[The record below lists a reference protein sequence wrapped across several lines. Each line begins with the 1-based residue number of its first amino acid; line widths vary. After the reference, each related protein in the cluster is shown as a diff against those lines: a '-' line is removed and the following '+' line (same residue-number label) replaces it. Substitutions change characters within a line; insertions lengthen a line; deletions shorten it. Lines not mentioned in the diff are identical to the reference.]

1 MSRNLR
7 NDIIIS
13 LITATLITLIA
24 WSGILRYP
32 DRWLQDIFFQTP
44 TSDIV
49 SDDIV
54 IIGIDDKALKELG
67 PYDSWDRT
75 IMASALNVLSSDPAH
90 RPSVVAIDIPY
101 DEETDPASDKALT
114 DAARKLT
121 TVTANRISY
130 GSKVQ
135 GDKSVIDRSLV
146 EFKEP
151 YESLKEYTI
160 QGHTNATLDT
170 DGVMRHSLLY
180 VEPGNNV
187 REYSFAFET
196 ASMYLKKQGHM
207 PTYPSTNSDGQ
218 FYVSYY
224 GRSGD
229 YYDNVSI
236 IDLINGEVPPEY
248 YAGKIVL
255 IGPYAT
261 GLQDAFYTPIDRTSL
276 TYGVEI
282 QANFVQCFLEGE
294 YKTEVSDAPLLIC
307 TFIISALVC
316 FLYLKAKFPIAV
328 ICAIV
333 LVLTSMDLAIFIYD
347 KGYVTHP
354 MWTLNQ
360 YIPTFITAASVRSYR
375 TSVERKSV
383 VNTFQRYV
391 APNVVGE
398 ILKEGTGQLALGGKL
413 TDIAVLF
420 VDIRGFTSMSENM
433 EPQEVV
439 TILNR
444 YLTMASDCITA
455 NEGTLDKFIGDAAMA
470 FWGAPVP
477 QEDSV
482 YLAAKAAV
490 AIVEGSK
497 KISEDLKKELDMDLN
512 VGVGIHYGPAVVG
525 NMGSV
530 QRMDYTAIGDT
541 VNTAS
546 RLESNAPKGTI
557 YISRI
562 VADKL
567 EGRATFTSLGDSVK
581 LKGKSEGFEVL
592 TLDSLKEAQDA

>member
-1 MSRNLR
+1 MKKNLR

-32 DRWLQDIFFQTP
+32 DRWLQDFLFQTP

-67 PYDSWDRT
+67 PYDSWDRS
-75 IMASALNVLSSDPAH
+75 IMASALNVLSSDPAY

-101 DEETDPASDKALT
+101 EEETDPASDKALV

-121 TVTANRISY
+121 TVTANRVSY
-130 GSKVQ
+130 GSKIQ
-135 GDKSVIDRSLV
+135 GDIDRSIT

-151 YESLKEYTI
+151 YEGLKEYTI
-160 QGHTNATLDT
+160 QGHTNATVDT

-187 REYSFAFET
+187 RAYSFAFET

-207 PTYPSTNSDGQ
+207 PTYPSTDSKGQ
-218 FYVSYY
+218 FYVPYY

-261 GLQDAFYTPIDRTSL
+261 GLQYAFYTPIDRTL
-276 TYGVEI
+276 QTYGVEI
-282 QANFVQCFLEGE
+282 QANFVQCFLEGN
-294 YKTEVSDAPLLIC
+294 YKTEISDVPLLIC
-307 TFIISALVC
+307 TFLMSALMC
-316 FLYLKAKFPIAV
+316 FLYLKSKFPIA
-328 ICAIV
+328 AILAVV
-333 LVLTSMDLAIFIYD
+333 LVLASLELSILIYD
-347 KGYVTHP
+347 KGFVTHP
-354 MWTLNQ
+354 LWSLNQ
-360 YIPTFITAASVRSYR
+360 YIPTFITAVSVKSYR
-375 TSVERKSV
+375 TSAERKSV

-398 ILKEGTGQLALGGKL
+398 ILKEGAGQLALGGKL

-444 YLTMASDCITA
+444 YLSMASDCITA

-497 KISEDLKKELDMDLN
+497 KISEDLKNELNMDLN

-530 QRMDYTAIGDT
+530 HRMDYTAIGDT

-557 YISRI
+557 YISRA

>member
-1 MSRNLR
+1 MKKNLR

-67 PYDSWDRT
+67 PYDSWDRS

-135 GDKSVIDRSLV
+135 GDTSVIDRSLV

-151 YESLKEYTI
+151 YDSLKEHTI

-170 DGVMRHSLLY
+170 DAVMRHSLLY

-187 REYSFAFET
+187 RTYSFAFEI
-196 ASMYLKKQGHM
+196 ASIYQKKHGHM
-207 PTYPSTNSDGQ
+207 PTYPSTNSKGE

-229 YYDNVSI
+229 YYDGVSI

-261 GLQDAFYTPIDRTSL
+261 GLQDAFYTPVDRTSL

-282 QANFVQCFLEGE
+282 QANFVQCFLEGN
-294 YKTEVSDAPLLIC
+294 YKTEVSDVPLLIL
-307 TFIISALVC
+307 TFIISALCC
-316 FLYLKAKFPIAV
+316 FLFLRIKFPIAL
-328 ICAIV
+328 IIAAV
-333 LVLTSMDLAIFIYD
+333 LILTSLDLSIFIYD

-354 MWTLNQ
+354 LWSLNQ
-360 YIPTFITAASVRSYR
+360 YIQPIFTAACVRGYR
-375 TSVERKSV
+375 ATVERKSV

-398 ILKEGTGQLALGGKL
+398 ILKEGTNQLALGGKL

-439 TILNR
+439 SILNR
-444 YLTMASDCITA
+444 YLSMASDCITA

-497 KISEDLKKELDMDLN
+497 KISDDLKEELGMDLN

-592 TLDSLKEAQDA
+592 TLDSLEEAQDA